1 MLPAMRLTSRR
12 LVLSGASVLLGVFG
26 LSAPAAA
33 SGPTLQQLIGQKLV
47 VTMSGLTPHATLL
60 DRIRHGEVG
69 GIALLGSNV
78 SSPTQLRALT
88 AKLQQAA
95 RDGGQPPLLIAID
108 QEGGE
113 VKRISWA
120 PPTQTVPQM
129 GANGSVTNAWTQG
142 RKTGKAL
149 LRLGINTDLAPVAD
163 VPVSTSSFM
172 YQQGRVFGFDA
183 DETANL
189 ADAFAR
195 GLVAAGDNATM
206 KHFPGIGLAIQNT
219 DDYAD
224 TITASYSGLEPGL
237 RPYRKAISHHV
248 PLIMLSNATYTAW
261 DSDNA
266 AGWSPY
272 IIRTLLRQTLGFQGV
287 SITDSLTGTA
297 HSRGVT
303 LKSLASKS
311 CKAGADMI
319 LASSSEHASAGMF
332 RTLLKKAQNGAFD
345 HDLLLASYNRIMALK
360 ARLSA
365 SAGESG
371 DGAPALF
378 TMRIAPTSTSLRQ

>member
-1 MLPAMRLTSRR
+1 MRLTSRR
-12 LVLSGASVLLGVFG
+12 LFLVCVPVFLAVLG
-26 LSAPAAA
+26 LAAPAAA
-33 SGPTLQQLIGQKLV
+33 SGPTLQQLIGQKIV
-47 VTMSGLTPHATLL
+47 ITMSGLTPHASLL
-60 DRIRHGEVG
+60 ERIRNGEVG

-78 SSPTQLRALT
+78 SSPAQLQALT

-108 QEGGE
+108 QEGGS

-120 PPTQTVPQM
+120 PPTQTVPQL
-129 GANGSVTNAWTQG
+129 GANGSISNAWTQG

-149 LRLGINTDLAPVAD
+149 LHLGINTDLAPVAD

-195 GLVAAGDNATM
+195 GIVAAGGNATM

-224 TITASYSGLEPGL
+224 TITASASALAPGL
-237 RPYRKAISHHV
+237 QPYQKAIGHHV

-261 DSDNA
+261 DSNNA

-287 SITDSLTGTA
+287 TITDSLTGTA

-303 LKSLASKS
+303 LKSLAIKS

-319 LASSSEHASAGMF
+319 LASSSEHASAGMY
-332 RTLLKKAQNGAFD
+332 RTLLLKAQNGAFD
-345 HDLLLASYNRIMALK
+345 HDRLVASYNRILALK
-360 ARLSA
+360 A
-365 SAGESG
+365 G
-371 DGAPALF
+371 
-378 TMRIAPTSTSLRQ
+378 